1 MDLSQRKKGITPLM
15 CIVLFLVFLASM
27 NVISRYY
34 VFMFIAFGLFFLK
47 PQRKLYLDMVPI
59 SLLFVLGISWVLFS
73 PNSTISIFGV
83 VKPFTYL
90 LCYIMG
96 CAMIRDDTGYSSDN
110 TPYNLFYK
118 TVLAIALG
126 SFAHYIA
133 NWISNAGTLERNTI
147 DIWTGEPMAAT
158 GQAALACIPLAL
170 AIACIFC
177 KNKIFIKIAS
187 ILTVVLVLTYNLVL
201 SGRTLLILFLAIVII
216 ALGHRIIM
224 HKKGSLK
231 VLIIFIVV
239 VLLLLALYQY
249 NAFGIKD
256 YVEDSHL
263 FARFFAK
270 DSSMDL
276 DEDGRL
282 DKKLYH
288 LNNFTE
294 HLFGGAHSRE
304 VRGYAHDIYLDTY
317 DEAGIFAFIAVVVY
331 VLITVWHLIQCI
343 KDKSLPFEFRQ
354 IVLCMYV
361 IVYIEFMIEPILQ
374 GMPWLFAAFCLIDGY
389 VCGILRHNKMV
400 KNNQIQEKI

>member
-15 CIVLFLVFLASM
+15 YIVLFLVFLASM
-27 NVISRYY
+27 NVINRYY
-34 VFMFIAFGLFFLK
+34 VFMFIAFGVFFLK
-47 PQRKLYLDMVPI
+47 PKRKIYLDTIPI
-59 SLLFVLGISWVLFS
+59 LLLLVLGLSWVLFS
-73 PNSTISIFGV
+73 PDSTISILGV

-96 CAMIRDDTGYSSDN
+96 CAMIRDDTGYSSDH

-118 TVLAIALG
+118 TVLAVALG
-126 SFAHYIA
+126 AFAHYIA
-133 NWISNAGTLERNTI
+133 NWITNAGTLERNTI

-158 GQAALACIPLAL
+158 GQAALACIPLTL

-177 KNKIFIKIAS
+177 KNKTFIKIAA
-187 ILTVVLVLTYNLVL
+187 IVTVVVVLMYNLVL
-201 SGRTLLILFLAIVII
+201 SGRTLLLLLLAITAV
-216 ALGHRIIM
+216 ALGHRLIM
-224 HKKGSLK
+224 QKKGSFK
-231 VLIIFIVV
+231 VLIVFIVI
-239 VLLLLALYQY
+239 VLLLLTLYQS
-249 NAFGIKD
+249 NAFGVKS
-256 YVEDSHL
+256 YVEESPL
-263 FARFFAK
+263 FDRFFAE
-270 DSSMDL
+270 DSSMEL

-331 VLITVWHLIQCI
+331 VLITVWRLIQCI

-389 VCGILRHNKMV
+389 VASILRHNIQV
-400 KNNQIQEKI
+400 KNK